1 MKDSWIP
8 GTYNRKERRKNSDRR
23 KNNNRRK
30 NDIQMQAENN
40 VILNTKEACNY
51 LKVSRPT
58 YLNLIYSGKIKA
70 RKIGNAWKVFKA
82 DLDRL
87 VREG

>member
-8 GTYNRKERRKNSDRR
+8 GTHNRKERRKNSDRR

-30 NDIQMQAENN
+30 NDMQMQVEND
-40 VILNTKEACNY
+40 VIFNTKEACDY

-58 YLNLIYSGKIKA
+58 LLKYIHSGEIKA
-70 RKIGNAWKVFKA
+70 KKIGNAWKIYKSE
-82 DLDRL
+82 LDRFAKDI
-87 VREG
+87 